1 MPTLNARARRNRALI
16 WVALAA
22 IAALWAWINLPTFG
36 RLFPRSDARVAA
48 LPAAAPLVTAGQRLL
63 MLSPHPDDESLCCG
77 GMLQQARAA
86 GAQVYI
92 AWITPGDGFDLD
104 GVLTEHALRPRGP
117 SMRALGQQRA
127 AEARAAAGV
136 LGVTPDHTFML
147 GYPDGGLLRL
157 YTTNYV
163 TPYTSVHTG
172 ASAVYVRGALTPGA
186 PYTGQ
191 ALEADLRRVLDRVKP
206 DVVLAPAPQDF
217 HADHHT
223 LSYIALRLMAGR
235 GQAERLRF
243 WVIHGGVEWP
253 VPKGLHPGAPLT
265 VPPLATRL
273 PWERVDLTPQE
284 EQVKLRAMDEHRS
297 QTRIIGRF
305 MHAFVRGNEL
315 VSLQPLPSVTGEA
328 AATEPVGMP
337 GAAASPP

>member
-1 MPTLNARARRNRALI
+1 MTTLNSRSRRSRVLI

-22 IAALWAWINLPTFG
+22 IVALSAWINLPTFG
-36 RLFPRSDARVAA
+36 RVFSRSAARVAT

-63 MLSPHPDDESLCCG
+63 MLSPHPDDESLCCA

-92 AWITPGDGFDLD
+92 AWITPGDGFELD
-104 GVLTEHALRPRGP
+104 GVLTERALRPRGLN
-117 SMRALGQQRA
+117 MRNLGQQRS
-127 AEARAAAGV
+127 AEALAAARV
-136 LGVTPDHTFML
+136 LGIPSDHTFML

-163 TPYTSVHTG
+163 TPYTSVHTR

-223 LSYIALRLMAGR
+223 LSYIALRLMAER

-253 VPKGLHPGAPLT
+253 VPKGLHPGLPLT

-284 EQVKLRAMDEHRS
+284 EEVKRRAMDAHRS

-315 VSLQPLPSVTGEA
+315 VSPQPLPGQGGEA
-328 AATEPVGMP
+328 AGAEPRGPLPSATP
-337 GAAASPP
+337 

>member
-1 MPTLNARARRNRALI
+1 MTTLTSRPRRNRVLI

-22 IAALWAWINLPTFG
+22 IVALSAWINLPTFG
-36 RLFPRSDARVAA
+36 RVFSRSAVRVAT
-48 LPAAAPLVTAGQRLL
+48 LPAAGPLVGAGQRLL
-63 MLSPHPDDESLCCG
+63 LLSPHPDDESLCCG
-77 GMLQQARAA
+77 GILQQARAA
-86 GAQVYI
+86 GGQVYV
-92 AWITPGDGFDLD
+92 AWITPGDGFELD
-104 GVLTEHALRPRGP
+104 GVLTEHALRPRGA
-117 SMRALGQQRA
+117 SMRNLGQQRL

-136 LGVTPDHTFML
+136 LGIPADHTFML

-206 DVVLAPAPQDF
+206 DVVLVPAPQDF
-217 HADHHT
+217 HTDHHT
-223 LSYIALRLMAGR
+223 LSYIALRLMAER
-235 GQAERLRF
+235 GQSDRLRF
-243 WVIHGGVEWP
+243 WVIHGGLEWP
-253 VPKGLHPGAPLT
+253 LPKGLHPGLPLT

-284 EQVKLRAMDEHRS
+284 EEVKRRAMDAHRS
-297 QTRIIGRF
+297 QTRILGRF

-315 VSLQPLPSVTGEA
+315 VSPQPLPGPAGEA
-328 AATEPVGMP
+328 AATEPP
-337 GAAASPP
+337 GPDFSPVP